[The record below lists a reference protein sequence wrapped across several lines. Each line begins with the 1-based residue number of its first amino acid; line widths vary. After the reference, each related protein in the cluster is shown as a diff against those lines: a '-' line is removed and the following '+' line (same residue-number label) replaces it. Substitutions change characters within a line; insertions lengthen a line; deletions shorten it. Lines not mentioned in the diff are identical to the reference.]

1 PPALPPT
8 LPTRR
13 SSALRFPTPLRALRG
28 FSRVSV
34 APGDSTLATVT
45 FDVDQLALWDTVQDR
60 FVVEDAA
67 RELLIGRSATD
78 IRVTTP
84 LTVPGETIP
93 PRDAHAG
100 PWSVVGYDSA
110 HATALCPLTAER

>member
-84 LTVPGETIP
+84 LDRKSTRLNSSHVSI
-93 PRDAHAG
+93 
-100 PWSVVGYDSA
+100 S
-110 HATALCPLTAER
+110 